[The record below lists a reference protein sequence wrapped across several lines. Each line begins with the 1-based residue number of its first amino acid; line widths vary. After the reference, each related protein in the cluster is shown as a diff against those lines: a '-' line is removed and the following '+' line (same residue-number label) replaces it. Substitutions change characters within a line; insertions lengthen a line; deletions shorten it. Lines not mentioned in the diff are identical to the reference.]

1 MIFKKPQGMVNLS
14 ANLLLGIETICLVL
28 DLNKARNRIAKIF
41 QREVGVELFRSP
53 KDLKRMH
60 NK

>member
-1 MIFKKPQGMVNLS
+1 MIFKKLQGMVNLL

-28 DLNKARNRIAKIF
+28 DLNKVRNRIAKIF
-41 QREVGVELFRSP
+41 QREVGVELFRSL
-53 KDLKRMH
+53 KDLKQMH